1 MWRIIGSSRSCQRRW
16 LSSSTSVTTFDF
28 ESISKIRPFPSW
40 LAREMRSNHAG
51 ETGAVYIY
59 KGCLSAVRLR
69 QKYLPG
75 KAWHEY
81 EMELTKFASEHEKSE
96 QHHLDLL
103 NKILTDKDTSI
114 LLPLW
119 KLSGFTLGFASTI
132 WCPRGMY
139 VTTEAV
145 ETFVERHYKDQIHRL
160 ENETSSNDSV
170 QQGRMELKRLLEFC
184 CEDEIHH
191 QQEARDR
198 AAQGP
203 FPWFLWVDTF
213 WFSVVE
219 KGSAVGAAIAKRV

>member
-1 MWRIIGSSRSCQRRW
+1 
-16 LSSSTSVTTFDF
+16 
-28 ESISKIRPFPSW
+28 
-40 LAREMRSNHAG
+40 
-51 ETGAVYIY
+51 
-59 KGCLSAVRLR
+59 
-69 QKYLPG
+69 
-75 KAWHEY
+75 
-81 EMELTKFASEHEKSE
+81 MELTEFASEHEKSE

-103 NKILTDKDTSI
+103 NKILTDKDTSV

-213 WFSVVE
+213 LVLGRGERECCGCGDCEASMTIKFSPRLLYTKLLPSSKSTTLHHYPSSIQVST
-219 KGSAVGAAIAKRV
+219 SAYPPEESANPFSWCNNT